1 MLIGINIDNQL
12 ELDDDGEEEED
23 NRMVVTLARSFLIL
37 SSVVPSELLLSYI
50 KCRGK
55 LE

>member
-23 NRMVVTLARSFLIL
+23 NRMVVTLARPFLNPHPFVQLYHQDI
-37 SSVVPSELLLSYI
+37 EN
-50 KCRGK
+50 CC
-55 LE
+55 

>member
-1 MLIGINIDNQL
+1 MLIGNNFDNQL

-37 SSVVPSELLLSYI
+37 SFSCTTRIVTKLYQMQGKI
-50 KCRGK
+50 K
-55 LE
+55 